1 MKWAMQIKLPC
12 LLAVLIN
19 IYGVCIEL
27 HSHMSTI
34 IFSHW
39 LISIHI
45 YCYSYVIS
53 TVSESTWWRNGKM
66 KTGTCKQLVDSQQ
79 QLKKTAWTL
88 WMKIWGKLAGPQW
101 LKVQTTFPHQRSLNG
116 RMYVCFS
123 KEVSQSSFWKFQCEN
138 TGRSSLGDLCQAP
151 WCLTDGGRCCPGQS
165 ASG

>member
-1 MKWAMQIKLPC
+1 MSDTNKAALPSC
-12 LLAVLIN
+12 SFDQY

-39 LISIHI
+39 MAYFHPHLLPQLHCIRKH
-45 YCYSYVIS
+45 V
-53 TVSESTWWRNGKM
+53 VKKWKNENGNLQ
-66 KTGTCKQLVDSQQ
+66 TAGRFTTAV
-79 QLKKTAWTL
+79 KKTALTL
-88 WMKIWGKLAGPQW
+88 WMKRWGKLAGPQW
-101 LKVQTTFPHQRSLNG
+101 LKVKTTFPHQRSLNG
-116 RMYVCFS
+116 RMYVRFS
-123 KEVSQSSFWKFQCEN
+123 KVSQSAFWKFQCEN